1 MRERQ
6 TRLSRL
12 RQKIWAPDNA
22 RSTTR
27 IPPSLERT
35 RFDKISHQRQHIW
48 QHTPNAQLHLRDHGI
63 EDLIAITALL
73 GSARFFLA
81 LAGMDGM
88 QLLAALAER
97 EILLPVI
104 FLTGYGDVPSSV
116 RALKAG
122 AFDYLCKPVSGS
134 VLLASVRAALE
145 AGERLSRNFERMHDA
160 STLLG
165 ALTRREREVLRL
177 AVDGMANKVIA
188 RRLGISHRTVEI
200 HKARIMHKTGAA
212 NLLDL
217 AHLAEACP
225 RFLAD

>member
-1 MRERQ
+1 MNPSDEREPAISRQ
-6 TRLSRL
+6 ATVIVIDDDPEIRDQLAALFSEAGMAVRCFAAAEDFL
-12 RQKIWAPDNA
+12 AAYSPV
-22 RSTTR
+22 
-27 IPPSLERT
+27 
-35 RFDKISHQRQHIW
+35 QR
-48 QHTPNAQLHLRDHGI
+48 ACAVVDM
-63 EDLIAITALL
+63 
-73 GSARFFLA
+73 A

-225 RFLAD
+225 GFLAD